1 MRLNLL
7 QQRLWRSPCGL
18 KCCWINFGWNE
29 RPLISFVTTKVLFSS
44 STIKSIMRGLG
55 TLMSS
60 CIFRRWGCKGVYCSD
75 KDPYLCQYCWHAG
88 KGDSNS
94 QIQTWLVLGVVLVDK
109 LCAWRL
115 FNAVFM
121 VKSQAES
128 DLQGGDCED
137 MCAVLG
143 TKLQSRNRFWILVQI
158 DFSWG
163 VHLQICCW
171 RGLEVV
177 KFVRLLLENFQNKK
191 AGYNA
196 WGIIFFSFIS
206 SSNRVILV

>member
-29 RPLISFVTTKVLFSS
+29 RPLISFVTTKVLF
-44 STIKSIMRGLG
+44 
-55 TLMSS
+55 S

-109 LCAWRL
+109 LCASRL

-143 TKLQSRNRFWILVQI
+143 TKLQSRNRFRILVQI
-158 DFSWG
+158 DFS
-163 VHLQICCW
+163 
-171 RGLEVV
+171 
-177 KFVRLLLENFQNKK
+177 
-191 AGYNA
+191 
-196 WGIIFFSFIS
+196 
-206 SSNRVILV
+206 